1 MKDRRRNRNGW
12 VPVTSQLEEEY
23 MGGVESLRS
32 RNYGIDFYFDRNNPY
47 MRFRQEITVWDKAP
61 TTPNHTYI
69 TEGSYLIGIVPEG
82 TKEAFMFSSPKKQW
96 SVSRRKFRDLTAK
109 EKRVI
114 TGDI

>member
-1 MKDRRRNRNGW
+1 
-12 VPVTSQLEEEY
+12 
-23 MGGVESLRS
+23 
-32 RNYGIDFYFDRNNPY
+32 
-47 MRFRQEITVWDKAP
+47 MRFREEITVWDKSP
-61 TTPNHTYI
+61 STPNHTYI

-109 EKRVI
+109 EKRAI

>member
-1 MKDRRRNRNGW
+1 
-12 VPVTSQLEEEY
+12 
-23 MGGVESLRS
+23 MGGVERLRS

-82 TKEAFMFSSPKKQW
+82 TKEAFMFSSPKKAM
-96 SVSRRKFRDLTAK
+96 VSIQTQ
-109 EKRVI
+109 I
-114 TGDI
+114 S